1 LRRARDLLGERAYDT
16 SETVLACYSGAGFSR
31 EIAEDVDGERIA
43 LIGPRELYG
52 DVGLAQV
59 GEKQFHDRFL
69 MDGDISRRPRPRG
82 DASPRWAEV
91 HGCGGSVQS

>member
-1 LRRARDLLGERAYDT
+1 VGEAKLGDVMGVRHVQRLRRAKDLLGERGYDT

-52 DVGLAQV
+52 DVG
-59 GEKQFHDRFL
+59 
-69 MDGDISRRPRPRG
+69 
-82 DASPRWAEV
+82 
-91 HGCGGSVQS
+91 